1 MIYKFFRNQTSE
13 VFKTSEVFATTN
25 HLGCLY
31 SYLKESKIYL
41 GRLGVF
47 LFMEPMTLVLFI
59 LGFVLLTIGADVLVR
74 GASELAENLGISR
87 LIVGLTV
94 VAFGTSAPELAVNIQ
109 SAWANQPDIA
119 IGNVVGSNI
128 LNILLVLGVAA
139 LIAPLSVHKRLIQWE
154 VPMMIG
160 VSVLLLLLV
169 LDGTLNRWEG
179 LLLSCGIIFY
189 IIFTIKT
196 AREIDEPSQENENEN
211 EKKDGKSGAL
221 HLITQLIFIIVG
233 LALLV
238 QGSDWLVDGAVV
250 IATYFGVSEL
260 IIGLTIIS
268 IGTSL
273 PELATVIIGSL
284 RGEQDLVVGNIIGS
298 NLFNILL
305 VLGVTSMI
313 APGGLAVPHAAI
325 VFDMPVMIAAAVACF
340 PIFFTDYLIER
351 WEGALFLTYYAIYAT
366 YLFLHAT
373 QHSMLVAFSSVMLW
387 FVIPLTVVTLI
398 AFAWQEFKKVKD

>member
-1 MIYKFFRNQTSE
+1 
-13 VFKTSEVFATTN
+13 
-25 HLGCLY
+25 
-31 SYLKESKIYL
+31 
-41 GRLGVF
+41 
-47 LFMEPMTLVLFI
+47 MEPMTLVLFI
-59 LGFVLLTIGADVLVR
+59 IGFVLLTVGADVLVR
-74 GASELAENLGISR
+74 GASELAENLGISP

-139 LIAPLSVHKRLIQWE
+139 VIAPLGVHKRLIQWE

-179 LLLSCGIIFY
+179 VLLSCGIIFY

-196 AREIDEPSQENENEN
+196 AREIDAPSDEN

-221 HLITQLIFIIVG
+221 HLLTQVIFIIVG
-233 LALLV
+233 LGLLV
-238 QGSDWLVDGAVV
+238 LGSDWLVNGAVV

-313 APGGLAVPHAAI
+313 TPGGLAVPHAAI
-325 VFDMPVMIAAAVACF
+325 VFDMPVMIVAALACF

-366 YLFLHAT
+366 FLFLNAT
-373 QHSMLVAFSSVMLW
+373 QHSMLGAFSTVMLW
-387 FVIPLTVVTLI
+387 FVIPLTVITLI
-398 AFAWQEFKKVKD
+398 TLAWQDFKKVKD

>member
-1 MIYKFFRNQTSE
+1 
-13 VFKTSEVFATTN
+13 
-25 HLGCLY
+25 
-31 SYLKESKIYL
+31 
-41 GRLGVF
+41 
-47 LFMEPMTLVLFI
+47 MEPMTLVLFI
-59 LGFVLLTIGADVLVR
+59 IGFILLTVGADVLVR

-139 LIAPLSVHKRLIQWE
+139 LIAPLGVHKRLIQWE

-196 AREIDEPSQENENEN
+196 AREIDEPSDENEN

-233 LALLV
+233 LGLLV
-238 QGSDWLVDGAVV
+238 LGSNWLVNGAVA

-305 VLGVTSMI
+305 VLGVTSLI
-313 APGGLAVPHAAI
+313 TQGGLAVPHAAI
-325 VFDMPVMIAAAVACF
+325 VFDMPVMIVAALACF

-366 YLFLHAT
+366 YLFMNAT
-373 QHSMLVAFSSVMLW
+373 QHSMLGAFSSVMLW

-398 AFAWQEFKKVKD
+398 AFAWQDFKKVKD

>member
-1 MIYKFFRNQTSE
+1 
-13 VFKTSEVFATTN
+13 
-25 HLGCLY
+25 
-31 SYLKESKIYL
+31 
-41 GRLGVF
+41 
-47 LFMEPMTLVLFI
+47 MEPMTLVLFI
-59 LGFVLLTIGADVLVR
+59 IGFVLLTVGADVLVR
-74 GASELAENLGISR
+74 GASELAENLGISP

-139 LIAPLSVHKRLIQWE
+139 VIAPLGVHKRLIQLE

-160 VSVLLLLLV
+160 VSILLLLLV

-179 LLLSCGIIFY
+179 LLLSCGIVFY
-189 IIFTIKT
+189 IIFSIKT
-196 AREIDEPSQENENEN
+196 AREIDAPSDEN
-211 EKKDGKSGAL
+211 EKKDGKSGPL

-233 LALLV
+233 LGLLV
-238 QGSDWLVDGAVV
+238 LGSDWLVNGAVV
-250 IATYFGVSEL
+250 IAKYFGVSEL

-284 RGEQDLVVGNIIGS
+284 RGEQDLVVGNIVGS

-305 VLGVTSMI
+305 VLGFTSLI

-366 YLFLHAT
+366 YLFLNAT
-373 QHSMLVAFSSVMLW
+373 QHSMLGAFSTVMLW

-398 AFAWQEFKKVKD
+398 AFAWQDFKKVKD